1 MIHSFITR
9 KTKHFSSVN
18 KLWENTANRQP
29 SRMTHREVYR
39 ISGYRLV
46 GTNISLN

>member
-29 SRMTHREVYR
+29 SRMTHRFIEFQVIDLLGLIY
-39 ISGYRLV
+39 L
-46 GTNISLN
+46 